1 MSFAGFLPR
10 RMLPVAVAVVGAAGL
25 SGCFDLQQNV
35 AVRRDGSG
43 TYAVAVSAQGMI
55 GDAIDKHD
63 ADFDLND
70 GDNHAVT
77 HRMRKGDTTTQTS
90 EIAFHD
96 LSDLKLGDETIAMH
110 VQGKK
115 DDGSEVNFRRTFHV
129 DHARK
134 NHDADDD
141 EQGFGRDVLHSI
153 FGDHTYT
160 FAVWLP
166 GKIDHIA
173 PIVVNDQVI
182 HPTVWT
188 DKYGHTI
195 IWKMPLIDMFLSDKI
210 DFDVNFVA
218 NGDFHDTHTSPGVR
232 HHRRHHHDD
241 DDDDDDNNNNNN
253 NKS

>member
-1 MSFAGFLPR
+1 MGFAGFLSKKW
-10 RMLPVAVAVVGAAGL
+10 LSVATVVVGATGL
-25 SGCFDLQQNV
+25 SGCFDLAQNV
-35 AVRRDGSG
+35 AVHRDGSG
-43 TYAVAVSAQGMI
+43 SYAVAISADGI
-55 GDAIDKHD
+55 VAKGLDKKHADIDLD
-63 ADFDLND
+63 E
-70 GDNHAVT
+70 DNHAVT
-77 HRMRKGDTTTQTS
+77 HVVRHGDTTTQTS

-96 LSDLKLGDETIAMH
+96 LADLKLGDETITMH

-115 DDGSEVNFRRTFHV
+115 DDGSSVNFHRTFHI

-134 NHDADDD
+134 ERD
-141 EQGFGRDVLHSI
+141 EDEEGFGRDVLHSI

-173 PIVVNDQVI
+173 PVVVNDKVV

-195 IWKMPLIDMFLSDKI
+195 TWKMPLIDMFLANKI

-218 NGDFHDTHTSPGVR
+218 NGEFHDTQSSPSA
-232 HHRRHHHDD
+232 HHHFRHHHHDSDD
-241 DDDDDDNNNNNN
+241 DDDDDGDN

>member
-10 RMLPVAVAVVGAAGL
+10 RVLPVAVVVVGAAGL

-35 AVRRDGSG
+35 ALRRDGSG
-43 TYAVAVSAQGMI
+43 TYAVKVSAQGMI

-70 GDNHAVT
+70 GDNRAVT
-77 HRMRKGDTTTQTS
+77 RRARTGDTTTQTS
-90 EIAFHD
+90 EISFHD

-110 VQGKK
+110 VEGRK
-115 DDGSEVNFRRTFHV
+115 DDGSDVNFHRTFRI

-134 NHDADDD
+134 NHDADGD
-141 EQGFGRDVLHSI
+141 EEGFGRDVLHSI

-173 PIVVNDQVI
+173 PVVVHDHVVHPIVWADG
-182 HPTVWT
+182 
-188 DKYGHTI
+188 YGHTV
-195 IWKMPLIDMFLSDKI
+195 IWKMPLIDMFLADKI

-218 NGDFHDTHTSPGVR
+218 NGNFHDTQTSPGV
-232 HHRRHHHDD
+232 HHRHRRHHDD
-241 DDDDDDNNNNNN
+241 DDDDDDDHDND
-253 NKS
+253 KS

>member
-1 MSFAGFLPR
+1 MSFAGFLPK
-10 RMLPVAVAVVGAAGL
+10 RMMPVAVVVVSAAGL

-63 ADFDLND
+63 ADFDLSD
-70 GDNHAVT
+70 GSNQAVIK
-77 HRMRKGDTTTQTS
+77 RVRKGDITTQTS
-90 EIAFHD
+90 ETVFRD

-115 DDGSEVNFRRTFHV
+115 DDGSEVNFHRTFHI

-134 NHDADDD
+134 DRD
-141 EQGFGRDVLHSI
+141 EDEESFGRDVLHSF

-160 FAVWLP
+160 FMVWLP
-166 GKIDHIA
+166 GKIEHIA
-173 PIVVNDQVI
+173 PIVVHDNVV
-182 HPTVWT
+182 HPTVWA
-188 DKYGHTI
+188 DKYGHTV
-195 IWKMPLIDMFLSDKI
+195 IWKMPLIDMFMADKI

-218 NGDFHDTHTSPGVR
+218 SGDFHDTQTSPGVR
-232 HHRRHHHDD
+232 HRNRHHHDD
-241 DDDDDDNNNNNN
+241 DADDDDHDND
-253 NKS
+253 KS